1 MAQLLICDWCG
12 RDFDF
17 DRRGL
22 AFVPCRPGAGF
33 FVGRCS
39 DEFYRKDFCSE
50 KCLREWFDANGL
62 KIIGRVGGQ
71 MAEGEDYSGGLPGNP
86 EILVGA

>member
-50 KCLREWFDANGL
+50 KCLREWFDADVI
-62 KIIGRVGGQ
+62 KIESKSFGHNFLELERL
-71 MAEGEDYSGGLPGNP
+71 LPH
-86 EILVGA
+86 